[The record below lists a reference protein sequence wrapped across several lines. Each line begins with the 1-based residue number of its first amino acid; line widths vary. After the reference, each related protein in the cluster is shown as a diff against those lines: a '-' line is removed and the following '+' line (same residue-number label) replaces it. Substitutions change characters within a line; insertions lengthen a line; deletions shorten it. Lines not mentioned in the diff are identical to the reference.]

1 MKLKHLFAAL
11 AIMVTVCACACAGKS
26 GTANLDAA
34 IQQASK
40 DINDALPAGTKI
52 ALLNFTSG
60 SDVLSDYVIE
70 EMSIALV
77 KGRKLIVVDR
87 KEIDLIRGEMNFQMS
102 GEVSDESAQEIGK
115 LLGAQSIVS
124 GSLVNMG
131 ENHRFRTKV
140 INVNSA
146 AIETSASISVAD
158 DPQIQFLLS
167 QGKGAAP
174 QTAQG
179 GTQAIPAQAST
190 SNQAQPATP
199 ALPAYKIGD
208 TGPAGG
214 LIFYDKGNNNGGWRY
229 LEAAPMET
237 EFQAI
242 WSVHDTKVDNTQEGI
257 GYGKRNTQLIVET
270 FSKTSGEWDTAAQK
284 ADDLVF
290 NGFDDWF
297 LPSRAELD
305 QMYGSLKRRNLGDF
319 KDELY
324 WSSTERRDFEYHAYR
339 QNFKDG
345 TMDQNQ
351 KRWGRHYVRPVRQ
364 VAGPAR

>member
-1 MKLKHLFAAL
+1 MAIL
-11 AIMVTVCACACAGKS
+11 AMASASTEKS

-40 DINDALPAGTKI
+40 DINDTLPAGTKV

-60 SDVLSDYVIE
+60 SDVLSDYIIE

-77 KGRKLIVVDR
+77 KGRKLTVVDR

-124 GSLVNMG
+124 GSLINMG
-131 ENHRFRTKV
+131 ANHRFRTKV

-174 QTAQG
+174 RTAQSGG
-179 GTQAIPAQAST
+179 GTQAVPAQAGT

-199 ALPAYKIGD
+199 ALVAYKVGD

-214 LIFYDKGNNNGGWRY
+214 LIFYDKGNNSSGWRY
-229 LEAAPMET
+229 LEVAPEAA

-242 WSVHDTKVDNTQEGI
+242 WSVHSTKVDNTQEGI

-284 ADDLVF
+284 ADDFVF

-305 QMYGSLKRRNLGDF
+305 QMYGSLKRRILGDF
-319 KDELY
+319 KDEWY
-324 WSSTERRDFEYHAYR
+324 WSSTEEVGWTTGAWGAYC

-345 TMDQNQ
+345 KMDYGS
-351 KRWGRHYVRPVRQ
+351 KMDKKYYVRPIRQ